1 MKTTVE
7 IPDPLFRQVKALA
20 AKEGTSVKAVIE
32 RALRQMMQTRKRPT
46 KPFKLKDCSFK
57 GEGLQDGLTWDD
69 WDKIREMSYEGR
81 GG

>member
-7 IPDPLFRQVKALA
+7 IPDPLFRQVKAYA

-46 KPFKLKDCSFK
+46 KPFKLKDCSV
-57 GEGLQDGLTWDD
+57 GGQGLQDGVDLAD
-69 WDKIREMSYEGR
+69 WASIRSLIYEGR